1 MCGIS
6 KRITEM
12 FTNLKEIIC
21 LGVRKKKNLQV
32 EKIIEQLCNLLIE
45 SYMMTGGN
53 LGIGRCLEGNRE
65 VH

>member
-1 MCGIS
+1 
-6 KRITEM
+6 M